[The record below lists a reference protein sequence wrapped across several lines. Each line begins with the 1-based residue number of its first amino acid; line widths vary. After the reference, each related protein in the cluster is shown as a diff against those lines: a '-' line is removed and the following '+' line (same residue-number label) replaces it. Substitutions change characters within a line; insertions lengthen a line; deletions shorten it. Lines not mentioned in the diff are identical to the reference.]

1 MPDTEI
7 FKRILIPI
15 TGIEGEE
22 TIIDYI
28 EEYKSEDT
36 IIYLVFIIDQ
46 TQINQL
52 ARMLNRD
59 ITEVKVEIEEK
70 GWRSLYFLE
79 EQFSEFKIRSNI
91 QMLSGF
97 PADVIRKMIM
107 RFDINML
114 VLRKKTSKGIVGRT
128 EEKLM
133 EELIGHTEIP
143 ILII

>member
-1 MPDTEI
+1 MLETEI

-22 TIIDYI
+22 TVIDYI
-28 EEYKSEDT
+28 EEYKSENT

-79 EQFSEFKIRSNI
+79 EQFSEFKIRTNI

-107 RFDINML
+107 RFNINML
-114 VLRKKTSKGIVGRT
+114 VLRKKSTKGIVGRA

-133 EELIGHTEIP
+133 EELIGHTQIP

>member
-22 TIIDYI
+22 TVIDYI
-28 EEYKSEDT
+28 EEYKSKDT

-46 TQINQL
+46 TQINQI

-114 VLRKKTSKGIVGRT
+114 VLRKKASKGIVGRT

>member
-114 VLRKKTSKGIVGRT
+114 VLRKKASKGIVGRT

>member
-22 TIIDYI
+22 TVIDYI

-46 TQINQL
+46 TQINQI

-114 VLRKKTSKGIVGRT
+114 VLRKKASKGIVGRT